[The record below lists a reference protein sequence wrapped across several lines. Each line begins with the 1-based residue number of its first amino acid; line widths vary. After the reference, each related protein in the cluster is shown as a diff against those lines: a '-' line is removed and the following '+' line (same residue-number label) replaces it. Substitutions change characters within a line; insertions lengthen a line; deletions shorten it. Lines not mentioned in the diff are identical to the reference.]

1 VGIVSWEFMLKTV
14 IITAIICFIVF
25 ELIEHV
31 IFPLLWL
38 ILKGRKR
45 SNCGVMDMIGKF
57 VEIKQWNKTE
67 GQVQINSEPWRA
79 VCEVLLP
86 IGGKAV
92 I

>member
-1 VGIVSWEFMLKTV
+1 
-14 IITAIICFIVF
+14 
-25 ELIEHV
+25 
-31 IFPLLWL
+31 
-38 ILKGRKR
+38 
-45 SNCGVMDMIGKF
+45 MDMIGKF

>member
-1 VGIVSWEFMLKTV
+1 MLKIV

-45 SNCGVMDMIGKF
+45 SNYGVMGMIGKF

-67 GQVQINSEPWRA
+67 GQVQINSELSRA